1 MVIFG
6 FYMINIFYF
15 IGVNVGMV
23 YSFKGIVVIIMSG
36 IMGIIVD
43 KWLCVECVYMLCYLV
58 CVGVFFYVVF
68 VIDLDM
74 MFWVMLV
81 NVMVFMLI
89 IVLLN
94 SVFYFCF
101 VQVGFDLVI
110 VFLFICVFGM
120 VGFIV
125 VMWVVSLLYLELSSL

>member
-23 YSFKGIVVIIMSG
+23 YSFKGIVAIIMFG

-43 KWLCVECVYMLCYLV
+43 KWLRVERVYMLCYLV
-58 CVGVFFYVVF
+58 CAGVFFYAVF
-68 VIDLDM
+68 VIDSDM

-81 NVMVFMLI
+81 NAMAFMSI
-89 IVLLN
+89 IALSN

-101 VQVGFDLVI
+101 V
-110 VFLFICVFGM
+110 
-120 VGFIV
+120 
-125 VMWVVSLLYLELSSL
+125 